1 MTELREQLLT
11 KIIRKYGFEH
21 KKTILFANLCE
32 SYPDTTEYDRILTN
46 ICENLLAEPEE
57 VEEEMW
63 G

>member
-21 KKTILFANLCE
+21 KKTILFARLCE
-32 SYPDTTEYDRILTN
+32 DYPDTPEYDRILTN
-46 ICENLLAEPEE
+46 ICEKLRTEPEE
-57 VEEEMW
+57 IEEEMW

>member
-11 KIIRKYGFEH
+11 KIIRKYGFEY
-21 KKTILFANLCE
+21 KKTVLFANLCE
-32 SYPDTTEYDRILTN
+32 SYPDTPEYDRILTN

-57 VEEEMW
+57 IEEEMW